1 MRTLFDYIDIL
12 SLQIL
17 RVTNEELDTILKEA
31 TDEELELFVKD
42 ILTFKEKREYLQ
54 LIYKLYEY
62 IKKD

>member
-31 TDEELELFVKD
+31 TDEELELFVND